1 VTQTPD
7 FPGYETHVDKAVA
20 ADVQSALD
28 ATFNAQEGAPL
39 EEVER
44 HLREELA
51 DAGVL
56 DDVSDQYVAW
66 AAERIADGAPVI
78 AEVAD
83 DA

>member
-1 VTQTPD
+1 MTQTPE

-28 ATFNAQEGAPL
+28 ATFNAHEGAPL
-39 EEVER
+39 EEVTA
-44 HLREELA
+44 HLRHELD

-56 DDVSDQYVAW
+56 GDVSDGYVAW